1 MNNMWHNYNWTAVNF
16 RALTV
21 SIYQGHIWWISCL
34 RSKHLQM
41 QNAKIHL
48 TFNLKAS
55 SAWKK
60 CTGCSSARYGKD
72 QIQIECFKVCGLQTF
87 TYFFGIS
94 MKLTFLMQAP
104 CLNRKYRKNCEYC
117 PGHSLIVQSLTLYV
131 RKMGRLQLE
140 TQTFILSILES
151 SDETRFCVS
160 HEGIPIGLGRLY
172 LREGIQKKIDFF

>member
-87 TYFFGIS
+87 TYFLEFPWNWHFWCKHLVWIENIAKIANTVRVTS
-94 MKLTFLMQAP
+94 WLSLAILLMQVSSTVLH
-104 CLNRKYRKNCEYC
+104 CSFK
-117 PGHSLIVQSLTLYV
+117 TL
-131 RKMGRLQLE
+131 K
-140 TQTFILSILES
+140 
-151 SDETRFCVS
+151 
-160 HEGIPIGLGRLY
+160 
-172 LREGIQKKIDFF
+172 